1 MSAGKVV
8 DESKAI
14 SEIVQR
20 LQEQFPA
27 VSPESV
33 TDAVERARATFSG
46 AKVRDFVPVLIEKE
60 AKARL
65 KGKR

>member
-1 MSAGKVV
+1 MSDGKVV

-20 LQEQFPA
+20 LREQFPA
-27 VSPESV
+27 ASPESV
-33 TDAVERARATFSG
+33 TDAVEYARATFSG

-60 AKARL
+60 AKALLAGRA
-65 KGKR
+65 

>member
-1 MSAGKVV
+1 MSGDKVV

-14 SEIVQR
+14 SEIVER
-20 LQEQFPA
+20 LRERFPEA
-27 VSPESV
+27 SPESV
-33 TDAVERARATFSG
+33 AAAVEYARTTFSE

>member
-1 MSAGKVV
+1 MSDDKVV

-20 LQEQFPA
+20 LRERFPEATPEA
-27 VSPESV
+27 VA
-33 TDAVERARATFSG
+33 DAVEYARTTFSD